1 MSMAFASAAALKTS
15 TFSASPSNTNT
26 CDTHTPVLVAQ
37 RHLKTQLQATAGPPQ
52 RPNEEKPQGPFSA
65 ARDFLAGIRRAT
77 GFASDDVA
85 EEFDD
90 DRMQLFSPEDSP
102 PEVLV
107 VGATGRTGQIIARK
121 LVLRGYRVRVLV
133 RNLYSATLDVVGT
146 GVSYVKG
153 DLLDYESLLEA
164 TADADK
170 IICVAGAGKGSEI
183 DAEST
188 EYDGVA
194 NLIRAFHDS
203 RIQIYGR
210 AEATKLALFNFATE
224 PHLAKW
230 KRVVLEEGDEGAR
243 PPRVNFQVTGGN
255 RVAFMGQIF
264 STYSGVAEVRTT
276 PSRLNLRAFAGL
288 LLRCVGD
295 GKAYC
300 IIIRTAEGVRA
311 GIEYVV
317 TFPSRPNKWES
328 VRLPFDS
335 FVPISL
341 TDGSVKSDA
350 PKLDKSDVRQI
361 AMQFRKPAETPEKD
375 DGKFY
380 LGVDYMKAYRSQ
392 KEPDFVLVSC
402 ASVTSRDFSILD
414 EKGLRAAAK
423 DDVAAWKY
431 LAEKRLR
438 QSGLTYCIVRPGTF
452 TEQPGGNKAL
462 MLEQDAN
469 ISGAIGRAD
478 LAEICVSALI
488 DSRACNVTFDAFES
502 MYAPSAQIPQQD
514 VTSMLGRLR
523 QNT

>member
-1 MSMAFASAAALKTS
+1 MFFSAFAPAVTLYSS
-15 TFSASPSNTNT
+15 TFTKPLFKSSR
-26 CDTHTPVLVAQ
+26 DV
-37 RHLKTQLQATAGPPQ
+37 RHLVVSTQCPVNGRALVMTQQSP
-52 RPNEEKPQGPFSA
+52 RPNEEKSSGPFSA
-65 ARDFLAGIRRAT
+65 ARDFLAGIKRVA
-77 GFASDDVA
+77 GFGSDKAA
-85 EEFDD
+85 EEFDL
-90 DRMQLFSPEDSP
+90 DRMQLFTPEDTP

-107 VGATGRTGQIIARK
+107 IGATGKTGRIIARK

-133 RNLYSATLDVVGT
+133 RNLYSATLDIVGT

-170 IICVAGAGKGSEI
+170 VICAAGTDSNSDIEAI
-183 DAEST
+183 
-188 EYDGVA
+188 EYDGIA

-203 RIQIYGR
+203 RVQLYGR

-224 PHLAKW
+224 PHLARW
-230 KRVVLEEGDEGAR
+230 KRVVLEEGDEGAK
-243 PPRVNFQVTGGN
+243 PPRINFQITGGN

-264 STYSGVAEVRTT
+264 STYSGVAEVRTV
-276 PSRLNLRAFAGL
+276 PSRLNLRSFAGI
-288 LLRCVGD
+288 LLRCIGD

-300 IIIRTAEGVRA
+300 VVIRTAEGVRA
-311 GIEYVV
+311 GVEYIA
-317 TFPSRPNKWES
+317 TFPSRRNKWES
-328 VRLPFDS
+328 VRLPFDN
-335 FVPISL
+335 FVPTSL
-341 TDGSVKSDA
+341 TDRAVKSDA
-350 PKLDKSDVRQI
+350 PKLDRSDVRQI
-361 AMQFRKPAETPEKD
+361 AMQFRKPVEMPEKD

-392 KEPDFVLVSC
+392 NEPDFVFVSC
-402 ASVTSRDFSILD
+402 ASVTSRDFSVLD

-431 LAEKRLR
+431 LAENRLR
-438 QSGLTYCIVRPGTF
+438 QSGLTYCIVRPGAF

-462 MLEQDAN
+462 MFDQDAN
-469 ISGAIGRAD
+469 ISGAISRAD
-478 LAEICVSALI
+478 LAEICVSALM

-514 VTSMLGRLR
+514 VSTMLERLR

>member
-1 MSMAFASAAALKTS
+1 MAFASSTSLRTS
-15 TFSASPSNTNT
+15 TFFASLHDITT
-26 CDTHTPVLVAQ
+26 CEVHSPAVFAQ
-37 RHLKTQLQATAGPPQ
+37 RHTKFQVRATAGPPQ
-52 RPNEEKPQGPFSA
+52 RRSDEGKSQGPFSA

-77 GFASDDVA
+77 GFTSDGVA

-90 DRMQLFSPEDSP
+90 DRMQVFSPEDAP
-102 PEVLV
+102 PEVLII
-107 VGATGRTGQIIARK
+107 GATGRTGRIIARK

-170 IICVAGAGKGSEI
+170 IICVAGVGTGS
-183 DAEST
+183 DVDVESI

-203 RIQIYGR
+203 RIQLYGR
-210 AEATKLALFNFATE
+210 TEATKLVLFNFATE

-230 KRVVLEEGDEGAR
+230 KRVVPEQGDEGAK

-264 STYSGVAEVRTT
+264 STYSGVAEVRTI

-288 LLRCVGD
+288 VLRCIGD
-295 GKAYC
+295 GKDYC
-300 IIIRTAEGVRA
+300 IIVRTAEGVRA
-311 GIEYVV
+311 GVEYVG
-317 TFPSRPNKWES
+317 TFPSRQNKWES
-328 VRLPFDS
+328 VRLPFDT

-341 TDGSVKSDA
+341 TDGEVDSDA
-350 PKLDKSDVRQI
+350 PKLDKTDIRQI
-361 AMQFRKPAETPEKD
+361 AMQFRKPAENPEKD

-392 KEPDFVLVSC
+392 NEPDFVLVSC
-402 ASVTSRDFSILD
+402 ASVTSRDFSGLD

-438 QSGLTYCIVRPGTF
+438 QSGLTYCIVRPGAF

-469 ISGAIGRAD
+469 MSGAISRAD

-514 VTSMLGRLR
+514 VSSMLGRLR